1 MTGVSIASPRRR
13 FTRPVPVSVNGVAI
27 PNADIA
33 RETQHHR
40 SSDPD
45 EAWAMAA
52 RALAIRELLTQ
63 EADRLG
69 IDADPIED
77 EEGRRETPQE
87 ARYRALLEREVVV
100 PRADEAAC
108 RRYYEQN
115 RRRFRSPDLFEPAH
129 ILLPAAPGD
138 IDAREAAC
146 RTAAALLDLL
156 RADREAF
163 AALAKEHSAC
173 PSGEQG
179 GNLGQIGLAQTVAE
193 FEAALRIMEP
203 GTVHPGPVETRY
215 GLHIV
220 RLDRRIDGRELPFEA
235 VHERIADYLDTA
247 VHFRALQQYV
257 SVLAGRAVVTGVDL
271 AGAAGPSR
279 AVGGA
284 DAAWAVAR
292 TVG

>member
-1 MTGVSIASPRRR
+1 MTEVAVTPSRRR
-13 FTRPVPVSVNGVAI
+13 FVRPVPVSVNGVAI
-27 PNADIA
+27 PSADIS

-52 RALAIRELLTQ
+52 RALAIRELLAQ

-77 EEGRRETPQE
+77 EDGRRETPQE

-138 IDAREAAC
+138 IKAREAAR
-146 RTAAALLDLL
+146 RTAGALIDLL

-179 GNLGQIGLAQTVAE
+179 GNLGQIGPGQTVAE

-203 GTVHPGPVETRY
+203 GTVHPEPVETRY

-235 VHERIADYLDTA
+235 VQERVADYLDTA
-247 VHFRALQQYV
+247 VYFRALQQYV

-271 AGAAGPSR
+271 AGATGPF
-279 AVGGA
+279 VQ
-284 DAAWAVAR
+284 
-292 TVG
+292 

>member
-1 MTGVSIASPRRR
+1 MTEVAVTPSRRR
-13 FTRPVPVSVNGVAI
+13 FVRPVPVSVNGVAI
-27 PNADIA
+27 PSADIS

-52 RALAIRELLTQ
+52 RALAIRELLVQ

-87 ARYRALLEREVVV
+87 ASYRALLEREVVV

-138 IDAREAAC
+138 IKAREAAR

-179 GNLGQIGLAQTVAE
+179 GNLGQIGPGQTVAE

-203 GTVHPGPVETRY
+203 GTVHPEPVETRY

-220 RLDRRIDGRELPFEA
+220 RLARRIDGRELPFEA
-235 VHERIADYLDTA
+235 VRERIADYLDTA

-271 AGAAGPSR
+271 AGATGPL
-279 AVGGA
+279 VQ
-284 DAAWAVAR
+284 
-292 TVG
+292 

>member
-1 MTGVSIASPRRR
+1 MTEVAVTPSRRR
-13 FTRPVPVSVNGVAI
+13 FVRPVPVSVNGVAI
-27 PNADIA
+27 PSADIS

-52 RALAIRELLTQ
+52 RALAIRELLAQ

-77 EEGRRETPQE
+77 EDGRRETPQE

-129 ILLPAAPGD
+129 ILLPAAPSD
-138 IDAREAAC
+138 IDAREAAR
-146 RTAAALLDLL
+146 RTAGALIDLL

-179 GNLGQIGLAQTVAE
+179 GNLGQIGPGQTVAE

-203 GTVHPGPVETRY
+203 GTVHPEPVETRY

-235 VHERIADYLDTA
+235 VQERVADYLDTA
-247 VHFRALQQYV
+247 VYFRALQQYV

-271 AGAAGPSR
+271 AGATGPL
-279 AVGGA
+279 VQ
-284 DAAWAVAR
+284 
-292 TVG
+292 